1 MRGAGAWTTLSS
13 GVKLHHRIQGPP
25 GAPWLVLLNGLL
37 ADTTMWA
44 GAMSGLTPVYRVLT
58 FDGRGQGK
66 SATPADGSY
75 SVEQLAEDAWEL
87 MDRLEI
93 RQPWLVGLSNGS
105 NVALELLADHPGSF
119 RGAVLTSAVTH
130 MDFALRLRLRHW
142 LACLALGGAALQF
155 DAVAPYLWGDAFLEA
170 RYEVLK
176 AYHEAKGTSDEPLEG
191 SRHQI
196 EGVLSWDIRP
206 KLEQIKDPVHL
217 LAGAEDLLTPIWKCA
232 DTARLIP
239 HATFEVIPGIGHAFP
254 VENPKQFIKSVRAF
268 ATF

>member
-1 MRGAGAWTTLSS
+1 MRGAGAWIRLAS
-13 GVKLHHRIQGPP
+13 GVNLHHRIQGRP

-44 GAMSGLTPVYRVLT
+44 GALSGLTPHFRVLT

-66 SATPADGSY
+66 SDTPAGSY
-75 SVEQLAEDAWEL
+75 TVETLAEDAWEL
-87 MDRLEI
+87 MDLLDI

-105 NVALELLADHPGSF
+105 NVALELLADHPGCF
-119 RGAVLTSAVTH
+119 RGAVLTSSVTH

-155 DAVAPYLWGDAFLEA
+155 DAVAPYLWGDAFLEK

-176 AYHEAKGTSDEPLEG
+176 AYHEAKGTSDEPLEA

-206 KLEQIKDPVHL
+206 KLEQVKDPVLL
-217 LAGAEDLLTPIWKCA
+217 LAGAEDLLTPVWKCM

-239 HATFEVIPGIGHAFP
+239 HAAFEVIPGVGHAYP
-254 VENPKQFIKSVRAF
+254 VEDPKQFIKRVLAF